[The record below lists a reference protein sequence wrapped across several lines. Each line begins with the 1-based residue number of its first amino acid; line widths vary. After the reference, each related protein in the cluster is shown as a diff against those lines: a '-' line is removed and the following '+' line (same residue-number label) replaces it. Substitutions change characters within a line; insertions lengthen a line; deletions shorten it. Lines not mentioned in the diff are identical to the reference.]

1 MHLILLISG
10 VMSMWAAKPLLHSSG
25 GRFLVKELAGA
36 GQKKMPV
43 VVLRQMLINMFV
55 IYLDPARF
63 KKSG

>member
-36 GQKKMPV
+36 GQKKNAGCCVTANANKYVRYLFRSGPV
-43 VVLRQMLINMFV
+43 
-55 IYLDPARF
+55 
-63 KKSG
+63 